1 MARVFYVHWDKEEA
15 AAGARGLREAG
26 HSVRFEAEDG
36 AAVWK
41 ELKKSRPDA
50 LVVSL
55 AKLPSHGRKVAAA
68 TLENKSLSDLPVIFV
83 GGEDEKVAATRK
95 QFPSAT
101 YCSWAQLRD
110 RIAKLMASRPEAAK
124 AEDKAPG
131 RGAKARTA

>member
-36 AAVWK
+36 ANVWK

-95 QFPSAT
+95 QFPAAT

-124 AEDKAPG
+124 VEDKAPG